1 MDLFW
6 GEDGRLRS
14 GWRFLLSVFVFVFIN
29 GFAVDLANSLAGP
42 SDRKFELFYRPLL
55 MLLLVVA
62 FSGMLKV
69 LDRVEGNP
77 LPAMGLVKTRFLPDV
92 LLGMGLGAGMV
103 ALSVLPIALAYH
115 LGFHAVISR
124 HSLKLVCA
132 VLMILATGA
141 MAEEVAFRG
150 YPFQRLIDA
159 VGAALAIGLSSA
171 LFGFVHLRN
180 PHASAFSLINTVAIG
195 IVLAIAYLRTRALW
209 VPWGLH
215 FAWNLTLGVLFG
227 LPVSGISQFA
237 VVIRGTASG
246 PVWLTGG
253 TYGIEGGAA
262 GTLGIV
268 AGLGLVGFGLRSRS
282 RVAPSES
289 EAEKDLTGSER
300 DGIQVNQGS
309 GAPGA
314 RYPKY

>member
-14 GWRFLLSVFVFVFIN
+14 GWRFLLSAFVFVFIN

-55 MLLLVVA
+55 MLLLVIA
-62 FSGMLKV
+62 FSVMLKV

-77 LPAMGLVKTRFLPDV
+77 LPAMGLVRSHFLPDV
-92 LLGMGLGAGMV
+92 LLGLGLGAGMV
-103 ALSVLPIALAYH
+103 VLSVAPIAIAYH
-115 LGFHAVISR
+115 LGFHAVFSP
-124 HSLKLVCA
+124 HSLKLLCA
-132 VLMILATGA
+132 VLLILATGA

-150 YPFQRLIDA
+150 YPFQRLMDA

-227 LPVSGISQFA
+227 LPVSGIAQFA
-237 VVIRGTASG
+237 VVVRGTASG
-246 PVWLTGG
+246 PGWLTGG

-268 AGLGLVGFGLRSRS
+268 AGLGLVGFGLRTRS
-282 RVAPSES
+282 RVAPWES
-289 EAEKDLTGSER
+289 EGEKGLTGSDC
-300 DGIQVNQGS
+300 DGIQVNQRS
-309 GAPGA
+309 GTPGA
-314 RYPKY
+314 RYPKD